1 MGCLAARPSGY
12 KRAMQA
18 DQPHRREFIH
28 VSRSVLVR
36 LGNLGYRGVWFLWTR
51 KGLRRIRDA
60 VIERLPAKARPWVEN
75 RKRDVLRFRE
85 WQPGLAQRLL
95 EGREAPL
102 VPERELEEQY
112 RDVLNRLALAAGRDE
127 VGDYLEFGV
136 YVGSSLLC
144 MHRASRGVGL
154 ESLRLYGFD
163 SFQGFPKVAATE
175 SAGVL
180 QPGWLRAEYSLVREH
195 LTRNGIDWDRTT
207 LVPGWFE
214 ETLVPGLADQL
225 GIKKAGIIM
234 IDCVLYS
241 AAHTALTFCAP
252 LIRDRAVVFVDGWY
266 PRHGDSRWSGES
278 RAFEELLAG
287 NPDLRAEELPLPYN
301 QTSKVFL
308 LTRGEADTRDR
319 RATRATQHPPA

>member
-1 MGCLAARPSGY
+1 
-12 KRAMQA
+12 MQA
-18 DQPHRREFIH
+18 DQPRRRKFIH
-28 VSRSVLVR
+28 MRSVLVR
-36 LGNLGYRGVWFLWTR
+36 LGNFGYRGVWFLWTR

-112 RDVLNRLALAAGRDE
+112 RDALNRLALAAGRDE

-175 SAGVL
+175 SAGIL

-266 PRHGDSRWSGES
+266 PRHGDPRWGGES
-278 RAFEELLAG
+278 RAFEEFLAG
-287 NPDLRAEELPLPYN
+287 TPDLRAEELPLPYK

-308 LTRGEADTRDR
+308 LSRGEADTRDK
-319 RATRATQHPPA
+319 RATRAIQQPPA